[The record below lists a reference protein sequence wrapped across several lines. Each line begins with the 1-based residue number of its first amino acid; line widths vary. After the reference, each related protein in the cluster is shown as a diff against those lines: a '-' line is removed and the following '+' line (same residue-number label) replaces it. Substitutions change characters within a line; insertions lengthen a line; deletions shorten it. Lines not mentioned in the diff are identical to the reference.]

1 MLISEQL
8 KAKVQTT
15 SFEVFP
21 PKNDAAYAPVE
32 AAVDRLSEFRP
43 DFISVTYGAGG
54 GTSVNTPKI
63 ASHIQNDLKIPA
75 LAHLTC
81 ASSTKAQIHE
91 IVLDLK
97 ARGIENILALRGD
110 LPENYQPDDDHYR
123 YAGELVTA
131 IREIGGF
138 SVGAACY
145 PEGHVE
151 SPSEEESFRS
161 LYLKQE
167 AGADYL
173 VSQLFFDN
181 EDFYR
186 FREKCLRHRVRLPV
200 VAGIMPFTSVRQI
213 QRMAFTCGASIPAK
227 VVKRLVL
234 AGDDPEDQ
242 ARAGIEYACEQLVDL
257 AANGVD
263 GLHVYSMNKPGVA
276 HAAREALVACGYL
289 GA

>member
-21 PKNDAAYAPVE
+21 PKNNAAYAPVE

-97 ARGIENILALRGD
+97 ARGIQNILALRGD
-110 LPENYQPDDDHYR
+110 LPENYQPDNDHYR

-151 SPSEEESFRS
+151 SESAEADLRH
-161 LYLKQE
+161 LKE
-167 AGADYL
+167 KVDCGADFL
-173 VSQLFFDN
+173 ITQMFFDN
-181 EDFYR
+181 SALYSFLYR
-186 FREKCLRHRVRLPV
+186 ALKIGIDVPV
-200 VAGIMPFTSVRQI
+200 IAGIMPVINQKQI
-213 QRMAFTCGASIPAK
+213 RRSCALSGTTLPSRFKAMIDKFY
-227 VVKRLVL
+227 
-234 AGDDPEDQ
+234 DNPEALLQ
-242 ARAGIEYACEQLVDL
+242 AGIAYATEQIIDL
-257 AANGVD
+257 ISNGVN
-263 GLHVYSMNKPGVA
+263 GIHIYTMNRPEVA
-276 HAAREALVACGYL
+276 
-289 GA
+289 GAIMSNLSSIL

>member
-1 MLISEQL
+1 MKIIDILSQD
-8 KAKVQTT
+8 KVTL

-21 PKNDAAYAPVE
+21 PKTSDSYESVAKATEEIAA
-32 AAVDRLSEFRP
+32 LRP
-43 DFISVTYGAGG
+43 DFMSVTYGAGG

-110 LPENYQPDDDHYR
+110 LPENYQPDNDHYR

-151 SPSEEESFRS
+151 SESAEADLRH
-161 LYLKQE
+161 LKE
-167 AGADYL
+167 KVDCGADFL
-173 VSQLFFDN
+173 ITQMFFDN
-181 EDFYR
+181 SALYSFLYR
-186 FREKCLRHRVRLPV
+186 ALKIGIDVPV
-200 VAGIMPFTSVRQI
+200 IAGIMPVINQKQI
-213 QRMAFTCGASIPAK
+213 RRSCALSGTTLPSRFKAMIDKFY
-227 VVKRLVL
+227 
-234 AGDDPEDQ
+234 DNPEALQQ
-242 ARAGIEYACEQLVDL
+242 ACIAYATEQIIDL
-257 AANGVD
+257 ISNGVN
-263 GLHVYSMNKPGVA
+263 GIHIYTMNRPEVA
-276 HAAREALVACGYL
+276 
-289 GA
+289 GAIMSNLSSIL

>member
-97 ARGIENILALRGD
+97 ARGIQNILALRGD

-151 SPSEEESFRS
+151 SESAEADLRH
-161 LYLKQE
+161 LKE
-167 AGADYL
+167 KVDCGADFL
-173 VSQLFFDN
+173 ITQMFFDN
-181 EDFYR
+181 SALYSFLYR
-186 FREKCLRHRVRLPV
+186 ALKIGIDVPV
-200 VAGIMPFTSVRQI
+200 IAGIMPVINQKQI
-213 QRMAFTCGASIPAK
+213 RRSCALSGTTLPSRFKAMIDKFY
-227 VVKRLVL
+227 
-234 AGDDPEDQ
+234 DNPEALQ
-242 ARAGIEYACEQLVDL
+242 QAGIVYATEQIIDL
-257 AANGVD
+257 ISNGVN
-263 GLHVYSMNKPGVA
+263 GIHIYTMNRPEVA
-276 HAAREALVACGYL
+276 
-289 GA
+289 GAIMSNLSSIL